1 MTDTRARIV
10 EATSALF
17 MRQGCSA
24 TGLKAIA
31 EASDATTGSL
41 YHFFPGGK
49 AELTAE
55 VLRLRVHDE
64 AAYPL
69 VDRWIGRSA
78 QQVERFQQVL
88 AGIRA
93 GGTFDLT
100 TLSVAVREL
109 RNLITTAQPAG

>member
-1 MTDTRARIV
+1 MFFAITDRLGIDWLRERVLALARDNEWQTLARA
-10 EATSALF
+10 AL
-17 MRQGCSA
+17 RDD
-24 TGLKAIA
+24 LLA
-31 EASDATTGSL
+31 EQR
-41 YHFFPGGK
+41 
-49 AELTAE
+49 ELTAE
-55 VLRLRVHDE
+55 VLRLRSDDE
-64 AAYPL
+64 PAYAL

-78 QQVERFQQVL
+78 QQVERLQQVL